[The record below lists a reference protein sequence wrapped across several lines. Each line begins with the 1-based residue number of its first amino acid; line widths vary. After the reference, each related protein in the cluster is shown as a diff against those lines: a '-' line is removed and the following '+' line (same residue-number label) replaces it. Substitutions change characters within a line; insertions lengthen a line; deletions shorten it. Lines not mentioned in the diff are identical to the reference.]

1 MHTAKQDACTLGTF
15 ILSANCVFPYQWI
28 SHGGMQNQCYGG
40 NIYAATKYAQKG
52 LAEVLRWELMPYN
65 IRVHAVCPGFVDTPM
80 SADGTF
86 STYSNALH
94 PGSKSFT

>member
-1 MHTAKQDACTLGTF
+1 
-15 ILSANCVFPYQWI
+15 
-28 SHGGMQNQCYGG
+28 MQNQCYGG

-80 SADGTF
+80 SADGTSLLTPMLCIQVVSHLHEARIDSSEGPDQIMHYGWLDF
-86 STYSNALH
+86 S
-94 PGSKSFT
+94 